1 MQSSLDVRRIEVADR
16 GYKRED
22 GRLER
27 RNPRKNSQPSLD
39 RADARKQVAGA
50 GGPFQQCHQLAL
62 GDLRDVARGEDR
74 RVAGKQQGQTGD
86 VGVMERKLP
95 IDRKNGVKGKSVSV
109 GVVLGG
115 GRFIKKKRYRDNK

>member
-50 GGPFQQCHQLAL
+50 GGPFQQCQQRAL
-62 GDLRDVARGEDR
+62 GDLRDVARGEAR
-74 RVAGKQQGQTGD
+74 SVAGKPQGQTGD
-86 VGVMERKLP
+86 VGVTESEQPL
-95 IDRKNGVKGKSVSV
+95 D
-109 GVVLGG
+109 LGREEISG
-115 GRFIKKKRYRDNK
+115 GWRDGSGHPPTE

>member
-62 GDLRDVARGEDR
+62 GDLRDGLGRAPWRERVCQYVSISAVA
-74 RVAGKQQGQTGD
+74 VSLNKKTSINQT
-86 VGVMERKLP
+86 
-95 IDRKNGVKGKSVSV
+95 VS
-109 GVVLGG
+109 GNNN
-115 GRFIKKKRYRDNK
+115 ISTTN

>member
-74 RVAGKQQGQTGD
+74 AVAGKQIGRASCGDRGGQEVWIWVAAVDLKT
-86 VGVMERKLP
+86 
-95 IDRKNGVKGKSVSV
+95 
-109 GVVLGG
+109 
-115 GRFIKKKRYRDNK
+115 

>member
-50 GGPFQQCHQLAL
+50 GGPFQQCPQLAL

-86 VGVMERKLP
+86 VRSEEHTSELQSLLR
-95 IDRKNGVKGKSVSV
+95 IAYAVSC
-109 GVVLGG
+109 L
-115 GRFIKKKRYRDNK
+115 KK